1 MKKILLLMT
10 MVLTCVGAWA
20 QIDSYT
26 VDLNTG
32 KLANYSTGSQGS
44 WNYKWTFTP
53 TTEKP
58 CALTLVATNN
68 ANNIAPDGTNM
79 KIFAGQANSCTY
91 RLSVPEDYI
100 IKSYSFNFVTSGNN
114 AVTITPAGGSA
125 VQSSTTIKTLA
136 VNDINARTAD
146 FTLSGGN
153 YGFTSSNFVVVIAK
167 KETFTWNTSTSW
179 TVAND
184 LPSVILDNNK
194 FAYGI
199 QYIEKNLA
207 IDGAITATVTFQYT
221 SGNCALNI
229 RGVEV
234 VNKEGRIVAGDYHVG
249 KAGGAHE
256 NNVYKVSVAEGGE
269 YTVRLYATFGADD
282 RANAT
287 NGNITVTF
295 DETDASAFSHD
306 VTFAAEY
313 ATLHL
318 GYKVAVPEGVE
329 AYVVNAIENGY
340 AKMTQVE
347 GDVIPA
353 ATPVILKNVGNSNKY
368 TFTYTETPA
377 AVPTNLLKG
386 SIVDRYVAENAYV
399 LSNGGDGLGLYLASM
414 NQLNDTA
421 FLNNANKVY
430 LPATAVTSG
439 VKALRFNFDG
449 ETTAIETVETEK
461 ANAPIYDLSGR
472 RVVNTVKGGIY
483 IQIGKKFIV
492 K

>member
-44 WNYKWTFTP
+44 WNYKWTFT
-53 TTEKP
+53 TTSEKP

-282 RANAT
+282 RANE
-287 NGNITVTF
+287 I
-295 DETDASAFSHD
+295 
-306 VTFAAEY
+306 
-313 ATLHL
+313 
-318 GYKVAVPEGVE
+318 
-329 AYVVNAIENGY
+329 
-340 AKMTQVE
+340 
-347 GDVIPA
+347 
-353 ATPVILKNVGNSNKY
+353 
-368 TFTYTETPA
+368 
-377 AVPTNLLKG
+377 
-386 SIVDRYVAENAYV
+386 
-399 LSNGGDGLGLYLASM
+399 
-414 NQLNDTA
+414 
-421 FLNNANKVY
+421 
-430 LPATAVTSG
+430 
-439 VKALRFNFDG
+439 
-449 ETTAIETVETEK
+449 
-461 ANAPIYDLSGR
+461 GR
-472 RVVNTVKGGIY
+472 AHV
-483 IQIGKKFIV
+483 
-492 K
+492 